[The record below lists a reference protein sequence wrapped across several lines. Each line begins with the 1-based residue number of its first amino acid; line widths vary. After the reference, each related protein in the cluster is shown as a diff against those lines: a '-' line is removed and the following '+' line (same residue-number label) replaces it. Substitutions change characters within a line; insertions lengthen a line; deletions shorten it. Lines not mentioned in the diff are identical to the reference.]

1 MDSWS
6 EIQLKKMEADGNE
19 QLNRTIEL
27 PDQWPNAQPDDCRFD
42 QIGSQ
47 RIHHQIVPK
56 ENQRFPSCQG
66 IDQYGKTLSSKA
78 WQIPSTTPTEM
89 AQPEVDTAL
98 FQIMRFCLRRI
109 ELLDNPRDEGNAS
122 RCGENGW
129 HGVGLKQKIS
139 EVEVDTKIGEPSL
152 GKAAIAGLHPLR
164 LIHEATTTA
173 LAFGR

>member
-1 MDSWS
+1 M
-6 EIQLKKMEADGNE
+6 LKAK
-19 QLNRTIEL
+19 
-27 PDQWPNAQPDDCRFD
+27 PQPQDAAPKLVAIFHHL
-42 QIGSQ
+42 
-47 RIHHQIVPK
+47 RITVGH
-56 ENQRFPSCQG
+56 QG

-152 GKAAIAGLHPLR
+152 GKAAIAGVHPLR
-164 LIHEATTTA
+164 LIHEATTTT

>member
-1 MDSWS
+1 M
-6 EIQLKKMEADGNE
+6 LKAK
-19 QLNRTIEL
+19 
-27 PDQWPNAQPDDCRFD
+27 PQPQDVAPKLVAIF
-42 QIGSQ
+42 
-47 RIHHQIVPK
+47 HHLLITVGH
-56 ENQRFPSCQG
+56 QG
-66 IDQYGKTLSSKA
+66 IDQY
-78 WQIPSTTPTEM
+78 
-89 AQPEVDTAL
+89 EVDTAL